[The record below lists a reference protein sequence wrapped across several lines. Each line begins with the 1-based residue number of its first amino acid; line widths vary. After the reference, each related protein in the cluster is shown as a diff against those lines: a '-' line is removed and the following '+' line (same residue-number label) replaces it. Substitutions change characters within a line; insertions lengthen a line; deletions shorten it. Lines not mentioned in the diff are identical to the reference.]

1 MRSKKGAP
9 QESWNKRTTTSK
21 YWTFN
26 QQRPPPVFFGK
37 IFWVGRNN
45 GESYRIGPS
54 GGHGSVITEPN
65 SSFCLLDGNQK
76 IRRFHAPVWGRLVVE
91 IPLLSPKGGCLG
103 FLKHQQYHRVKGLHQ
118 NLSTV
123 HYPNLDSGVPGGRI
137 WPRRAL
143 HVASLETEAST
154 GGKGFNKW
162 EDVYLMWFFRVM
174 FVTISHL
181 EAWRILWIP
190 RMICVVYMLA
200 MASI

>member
-123 HYPNLDSGVPGGRI
+123 HYPNLDSGANEVGGSGLVGRYML
-137 WPRRAL
+137 RRWKQRLAQAERGL
-143 HVASLETEAST
+143 TS
-154 GGKGFNKW
+154 GKMSH
-162 EDVYLMWFFRVM
+162 LMWC
-174 FVTISHL
+174 L
-181 EAWRILWIP
+181 
-190 RMICVVYMLA
+190 
-200 MASI
+200 